1 MFPVKSSFFDFSCPT
16 YLASVQTLC
25 SIKLETA
32 EPQAQQVQWN
42 SSLFPS
48 LLAAMWIGMAQV
60 AIGVTSEFICPL
72 PGQFSPN
79 CLRKETFDIQQCQI
93 QASFLVHTSR
103 ENNMGQACFPDSRDS
118 GMRVYHLNKRT
129 NYSMTSRTLPCTLQ
143 PYISICDLERE
154 DASKENCISPQ
165 TNWLLPPQL
174 KAWACA
180 QYSNTKHPS

>member
-1 MFPVKSSFFDFSCPT
+1 MT
-16 YLASVQTLC
+16 C
-25 SIKLETA
+25 SIVLNMWRSIPTKNNVPSEELLFWLQLPNISCFCPNT
-32 EPQAQQVQWN
+32 VQYKTGN
-42 SSLFPS
+42 SWATGSTSTMEFIPFSLF

-129 NYSMTSRTLPCTLQ
+129 NYLFH
-143 PYISICDLERE
+143 D
-154 DASKENCISPQ
+154 
-165 TNWLLPPQL
+165 
-174 KAWACA
+174 
-180 QYSNTKHPS
+180 